1 MPKAGL
7 LCMKAELQASTW
19 RGKDSLL
26 TLIF

>member
-1 MPKAGL
+1 MPKAGA
-7 LCMKAELQASTW
+7 LCARAGLKANGV